1 MIHYINASVFVCTT
15 CVYVFLY
22 SVYKCSCISTINISY
37 YYYITIFFCSIFLFS
52 LIKKQSVR
60 ITHKTNNN
68 KWKENKTEE
77 EGKKRKKSFFQSTT
91 STAKRK
97 ANELNQDGI
106 ECLKWD
112 KKFHVNLSEKKV
124 YTGKKIKSLKLY
136 EKLPTWCVQVKKRE
150 NFWMEFLR
158 GWRNCRVATCGS
170 KCFKKKFVIQKEKS
184 VKYLHTYSYIIRDK
198 KKSFK
203 K

>member
-1 MIHYINASVFVCTT
+1 MQVYLCVRH
-15 CVYVFLY
+15 VYVYFY
-22 SVYKCSCISTINISY
+22 TVSTNARAYQQLIYPI
-37 YYYITIFFCSIFLFS
+37 ITILPSLFHHFVLFFFFS

-77 EGKKRKKSFFQSTT
+77 EGKKRKKSFFFQSMT

-112 KKFHVNLSEKKV
+112 KKFYVNLSDKKV
-124 YTGKKIKSLKLY
+124 YTGNKIKSLKLY

-170 KCFKKKFVIQKEKS
+170 KCFKKKFVIQKEKKCK
-184 VKYLHTYSYIIRDK
+184 VLTYILIHYQR
-198 KKSFK
+198 
-203 K
+203 